1 MSDNGKPIKRLS
13 AGAEA
18 ALNLVNLSEIP
29 KKVFLGMNIL
39 LGKGQGQNGKRK
51 PVEEITLSA
60 RGLQEIKDA
69 VIGDWADKSAENLRL
84 KSENQELRGELY
96 PKKTLDPEK
105 ELKDQLEAKRQEIL
119 IQGLHSTPPNK
130 TVVIGKDSEPIG
142 GLISMIHFRGAD
154 YLYFD
159 HVEYGKVLWGMDST
173 GTTHQMGEIV
183 KNYHTF
189 HSQLKHNYLTINF
202 DKGGEYYP
210 DYVVVT

>member
-1 MSDNGKPIKRLS
+1 MNKEPFKRIAS
-13 AGAEA
+13 GAKA
-18 ALNLVNLSEIP
+18 ALSTINLSDIP
-29 KKVFLGMNIL
+29 KRVFLGMNIL
-39 LGKGQGQNGKRK
+39 LPSSRNQENGKRK

-69 VIGDWADKSAENLRL
+69 VIGEWADKSAENLRI
-84 KSENQELRGELY
+84 KTENQELREELY

-105 ELKDQLEAKRQEIL
+105 ELKDQIETRRQEIL
-119 IQGLHSTPPNK
+119 VQGLHSIPPNQ
-130 TVVIGKDSEPIG
+130 TVVIGRDSEPIG
-142 GLISMIHFRGAD
+142 TLISMIHFRGSD

-159 HVEYGKVLWGMDST
+159 HIDYGKVLWGMDST
-173 GTTHQMGEIV
+173 GTNHQMHEIV

-189 HSQLKHNYLTINF
+189 HKQLKHNYITINF